1 MFRIRWFQC
10 RRYCRRFDLLGRLIT
25 SANGGQDRTCVYVS
39 RWFSW
44 LLFSFILFFSFQVAW
59 VALVE
64 NVLCTNLLNNFLKK
78 DFGLFRW
85 MNSVMVLTVNSQI
98 RPSSTQ
104 KSIYRVLQE
113 LSIGVSHDIVQ
124 VKFKDLQIF
133 LLSFGQWHNQQ
144 MTWQNFKNKN
154 SRQNRPHCVR
164 ERKFPLLHETRA
176 FSSPLYLYAIR
187 PLAPDPKGRLPLC
200 TLCLQVCTHTQFFFL
215 QVLSEE
221 GKEM

>member
-10 RRYCRRFDLLGRLIT
+10 RRYCRRFDLSGRLIT

-85 MNSVMVLTVNSQI
+85 MKWMNSVMVLTVNSQI

-113 LSIGVSHDIVQ
+113 LSIGVSHDIAQ
-124 VKFKDLQIF
+124 VKFKDLQNF
-133 LLSFGQWHNQQ
+133 LFYLLVNDTINKWLDKILKIKIHDKIAHIVSGKESFLFYTKQ
-144 MTWQNFKNKN
+144 KRKALLALYIKSEKSN
-154 SRQNRPHCVR
+154 SHKKP
-164 ERKFPLLHETRA
+164 
-176 FSSPLYLYAIR
+176 
-187 PLAPDPKGRLPLC
+187 
-200 TLCLQVCTHTQFFFL
+200 TLCIRVTCAGNTGHTTAYF
-215 QVLSEE
+215 
-221 GKEM
+221 